1 MNPQNRPQGP
11 SDIRPLRKR
20 KRLWAVGAALFALGA
35 IGGTQ
40 SAQDEVD
47 AAQALAAKPVPTVT
61 ATATATAT
69 ATVTAEPEP
78 APTVTK
84 TEKVTTPGPTVTVTK
99 TARAATGSGTS
110 GTSGTGDSSDSGSDS
125 GSGSGTCSITS
136 NAGNCYRAG
145 QYCRNSDHGATTT
158 TAGGTRITCRYS
170 SNAWRWSY
178 S

>member
-1 MNPQNRPQGP
+1 M
-11 SDIRPLRKR
+11 RPLRKR

-61 ATATATAT
+61 TTTTAT

-84 TEKVTTPGPTVTVTK
+84 TKKVTTPGPTVTVTVTK
-99 TARAATGSGTS
+99 TARAAAGSGTS
-110 GTSGTGDSSDSGSDS
+110 SSTGDSS

-136 NAGNCYRAG
+136 NAGNCYQAG

-158 TAGGTRITCRYS
+158 TAGGTRITCSYS

>member
-1 MNPQNRPQGP
+1 MTLQNQPQRTA
-11 SDIRPLRKR
+11 DIRPLRKR
-20 KRLWAVGAALFALGA
+20 KRLWAAGAALFALGA

-40 SAQDEVD
+40 SAQDEVA
-47 AAQALAAKPVPTVT
+47 AAQALAAEPAPTVT

-69 ATVTAEPEP
+69 VTTEPEP
-78 APTVTK
+78 APTVTRTK
-84 TEKVTTPGPTVTVTK
+84 KVTTPGPTVTVTK
-99 TARAATGSGTS
+99 TARAAAGSTTGNSA
-110 GTSGTGDSSDSGSDS
+110 GSS
-125 GSGSGTCSITS
+125 GSGSGTCSLVS
-136 NAGNCYRAG
+136 NSGNCYQAG

>member
-35 IGGTQ
+35 MGGTQ
-40 SAQDEVD
+40 SAQDEVN

-61 ATATATAT
+61 ATATATVTTT
-69 ATVTAEPEP
+69 ATVTAEPKA

-84 TEKVTTPGPTVTVTK
+84 TKKVTTPGPTVTVTR
-99 TARAATGSGTS
+99 TARAAAGSGT
-110 GTSGTGDSSDSGSDS
+110 GTGGGSSD
-125 GSGSGTCSITS
+125 SGSGTCSITS
-136 NAGNCYRAG
+136 NAGNCYQAG
-145 QYCRNSDHGATTT
+145 QYCRNGDHGASTT
-158 TAGGTRITCRYS
+158 TASGARITCTYR
-170 SNAWRWSY
+170 SNGWRWSY

>member
-1 MNPQNRPQGP
+1 MNPQNHPQGP

-40 SAQDEVD
+40 SAQDEVA

-61 ATATATAT
+61 TTTTAT

-84 TEKVTTPGPTVTVTK
+84 TKKVTTPGPTVTVTK
-99 TARAATGSGTS
+99 TARAAAGSGTS
-110 GTSGTGDSSDSGSDS
+110 SSAGNSSD
-125 GSGSGTCSITS
+125 SGTCSITS
-136 NAGNCYRAG
+136 NAGNCYQAG
-145 QYCRNSDHGATTT
+145 QYCRNGDHGATTT

>member
-1 MNPQNRPQGP
+1 MNPQNHPQGS

-20 KRLWAVGAALFALGA
+20 KRLWAVGAALFVLGA

-47 AAQALAAKPVPTVT
+47 AAHALAAKPVPTVT
-61 ATATATAT
+61 TTTTAT
-69 ATVTAEPEP
+69 ATVT
-78 APTVTK
+78 
-84 TEKVTTPGPTVTVTK
+84 K
-99 TARAATGSGTS
+99 TARSR
-110 GTSGTGDSSDSGSDS
+110 
-125 GSGSGTCSITS
+125 SITS
-136 NAGNCYRAG
+136 NAGNCYQAG
-145 QYCRNSDHGATTT
+145 QYCRNSDHGATT

>member
-1 MNPQNRPQGP
+1 MAPQNQPYTAPG
-11 SDIRPLRKR
+11 IRPLRKR

-61 ATATATAT
+61 TTAT
-69 ATVTAEPEP
+69 ATVTATPEPKP

-99 TARAATGSGTS
+99 TARAVD
-110 GTSGTGDSSDSGSDS
+110 SGTGTVDGVGSSSD
-125 GSGSGTCSITS
+125 SGSGTCSIVS
-136 NAGNCYRAG
+136 KAGNCYQAG
-145 QYCRNSDHGATTT
+145 QYHRNSDRGATTT
-158 TAGGTRITCRYS
+158 AAGGTRITCTYR
-170 SNAWRWSY
+170 SNAWRWAPS
-178 S
+178 

>member
-1 MNPQNRPQGP
+1 MIPQNQPQREA
-11 SDIRPLRKR
+11 DIRPLRKR
-20 KRLWAVGAALFALGA
+20 KRLWAAGAALFALGA

-61 ATATATAT
+61 ATATVT
-69 ATVTAEPEP
+69 ATVTAESEP

-99 TARAATGSGTS
+99 TARAATASGTS
-110 GTSGTGDSSDSGSDS
+110 SSAGRSSGSN
-125 GSGSGTCSITS
+125 SGTCSIVS
-136 NAGNCYRAG
+136 NAGNCYQAG

-158 TAGGTRITCRYS
+158 TAGGARITCTYR
-170 SNAWRWSY
+170 SNGWRWSY